1 MFPAMEH
8 STHSRVVL
16 VDCWFFVN
24 SSISAFIMV
33 QTSLLLTHSSSSSPA
48 GGGGGGGGYTYSGGM
63 VNGKQKVT

>member
-1 MFPAMEH
+1 
-8 STHSRVVL
+8 
-16 VDCWFFVN
+16 
-24 SSISAFIMV
+24 MV